1 MYGIVRNVIF
11 LSVLLMALFIQ
22 NSCLSKD
29 NLFTY
34 DELKALLMDTDAME
48 NTTIVD
54 VRTQSEWIVGFIPNA
69 VNIAHETFIDQ
80 FGMLRDGGEA
90 LTSIV
95 TNKENKIVIYGSGS
109 DTARL
114 FASKAVQIGY
124 KDVKFYEGG
133 MADWRE
139 VHGDYLWIS
148 YEGFRQWYDALCP
161 FDDGGKYLVD
171 VHPPSLYVDYGH
183 IPGAINIM
191 STYFASLEPD
201 SVTDIQDIITNK
213 EAQIVFYCVG
223 AT

>member
-34 DELKALLMDTDAME
+34 EELKALLNDTDAME
-48 NTTIVD
+48 NDTIVD
-54 VRTQSEWIVGFIPNA
+54 VRSQSEWTAGFIPNA

-95 TNKENKIVIYGSGS
+95 TNKENKLVIYGSGS

-133 MADWRE
+133 MAAWRE
-139 VHGDYLWIS
+139 VHGDYLWIT

-161 FDDGGKYLVD
+161 FDDGGNYLVD
-171 VHPPSLYVDYGH
+171 VHPASLYTGGH
-183 IPGAINIM
+183 IPGAINIT
-191 STYFASLEPD
+191 SRHFAPWFPD
-201 SVTDIQDIITNK
+201 DVQELTDVISNK
-213 EAQIVFYCVG
+213 EVKIVFYCVG